1 MIIVVIL
8 IIFLIFIFSKKKE
21 DKGAIGENKVNRI
34 LDNLPEQQ
42 YISIKDLLLK
52 TEKGT
57 TQIDHVVI
65 SYKGIFVIET
75 KNYDGLIFGSDKQK
89 YWTQVLY
96 KNKYKFY
103 NPVWQNKGH
112 ISAIKSV
119 LNRYD
124 IPMYSIVA
132 FSNRC
137 KLEKIDSETPVIYMS
152 DLTNYLL
159 NIDDGGYIG
168 LDERMSIRDK
178 LISLNIKGKEARE
191 EHIRQVNMKKD

>member
-112 ISAIKSV
+112 ISAIKRV